1 MFKFGSQVL
10 ASHVNGQ
17 THKLNTERTQMFLK
31 VKSSGDKNEHP
42 IITEEWSTS
51 SCATSSQVQ
60 SANMTKATVKP
71 SFELLLED
79 GQKR

>member
-1 MFKFGSQVL
+1 
-10 ASHVNGQ
+10 
-17 THKLNTERTQMFLK
+17 MFLE

>member
-10 ASHVNGQ
+10 ASYANGQ
-17 THKLNTERTQMFLK
+17 THKLNMERTQMFLK
-31 VKSSGDKNEHP
+31 VKPSADKNEAP
-42 IITEEWSTS
+42 IVTEEWSTS

-60 SANMTKATVKP
+60 SANMKP
-71 SFELLLED
+71 SFKLLLED